1 MFRLQYKPLVPII
14 PRLIPPL
21 AHPVAQHLLKN
32 LEKQHRPQLIFRPKI
47 SKNQYTNA
55 AAGQKGVIISPG
67 NFKISADKKNG
78 KWSGTISIK
87 GSTGEKSGHIH
98 SSTGKGISFSF
109 TGNLDTR
116 NTLCHFPGLQFA
128 GTGFQTG
135 IFTCGTVKT
144 VKYTE
149 TSTGNTNTFKVR
161 ITWQPRVHQ
170 NGKRS
175 ELDRISLI
183 FIFQGSKSNAFY
195 DFHWQTAMLYFSL
208 SFRKVG
214 VLHGSF
220 NRG

>member
-1 MFRLQYKPLVPII
+1 MEPRSIRKSTIVVSLLIALAIVITPTRIYVPSAVQATSANNSSADSSSGTSGSTTSGQK
-14 PRLIPPL
+14 LGKTTSTTT
-21 AHPVAQHLLKN
+21 HLLAKN
-32 LEKQHRPQLIFRPKI
+32 IQESVYKC
-47 SKNQYTNA
+47 

-98 SSTGKGISFSF
+98 SSNGKGISFSF

-149 TSTGNTNTFKVR
+149 TATGNTNTFKVR
-161 ITWQPRVHQ
+161 ITC
-170 NGKRS
+170 S
-175 ELDRISLI
+175 
-183 FIFQGSKSNAFY
+183 
-195 DFHWQTAMLYFSL
+195 
-208 SFRKVG
+208 
-214 VLHGSF
+214 
-220 NRG
+220 

>member
-1 MFRLQYKPLVPII
+1 LIALSIVITPTTIYVPSAVQATSANNTSADSSSGTSGSTTSAQKLGKTTLTTTHLQAKNIQESVYKC
-14 PRLIPPL
+14 
-21 AHPVAQHLLKN
+21 
-32 LEKQHRPQLIFRPKI
+32 
-47 SKNQYTNA
+47 
-55 AAGQKGVIISPG
+55 AAGQKGVIIPPG

-144 VKYTE
+144 VRYTE
-149 TSTGNTNTFKVR
+149 TSAGNTNTFKVR
-161 ITWQPRVHQ
+161 ITC
-170 NGKRS
+170 S
-175 ELDRISLI
+175 
-183 FIFQGSKSNAFY
+183 
-195 DFHWQTAMLYFSL
+195 
-208 SFRKVG
+208 
-214 VLHGSF
+214 
-220 NRG
+220 

>member
-1 MFRLQYKPLVPII
+1 MLQIEE
-14 PRLIPPL
+14 
-21 AHPVAQHLLKN
+21 LLKDTMKN
-32 LEKQHRPQLIFRPKI
+32 LALNVTGSPKLIRLARHRNSHGIARLCIWILYSRISHYNNPKYER
-47 SKNQYTNA
+47 KNSSGSTTSAQKLGKTTSTTTHLQAKNIQESVYKC

-149 TSTGNTNTFKVR
+149 TSTGNANTFKVR
-161 ITWQPRVHQ
+161 ITC
-170 NGKRS
+170 S
-175 ELDRISLI
+175 
-183 FIFQGSKSNAFY
+183 
-195 DFHWQTAMLYFSL
+195 
-208 SFRKVG
+208 
-214 VLHGSF
+214 
-220 NRG
+220 

>member
-1 MFRLQYKPLVPII
+1 MERRSIRKSTIVVSLLIALGIVITPTTTIYVPSAVQATSANNTSADSSSGTSGSTTSAQKLGKTTSTTTHLQAKNIQELAYKC
-14 PRLIPPL
+14 
-21 AHPVAQHLLKN
+21 
-32 LEKQHRPQLIFRPKI
+32 
-47 SKNQYTNA
+47 

-87 GSTGEKSGHIH
+87 GSTGEKKSGHIH

-149 TSTGNTNTFKVR
+149 TSTGNTYTFKVR
-161 ITWQPRVHQ
+161 ITC
-170 NGKRS
+170 S
-175 ELDRISLI
+175 
-183 FIFQGSKSNAFY
+183 
-195 DFHWQTAMLYFSL
+195 
-208 SFRKVG
+208 
-214 VLHGSF
+214 
-220 NRG
+220 